1 MKILSV
7 SIFITLIFTSGCQ
20 AQEHP
25 VQAQNARLVGKPC
38 EGCEAVFEYD
48 NKTLSSV
55 DTLPDFYDRGSKLKL
70 TGIIYQPDGKTP
82 AKDVIL
88 YIYHTN
94 QQGIYP
100 TKGDET
106 GWARRHGYIRGWVKT
121 DQDGKYEF
129 YTLKPGAYPGG
140 GNPAHIHATILEP
153 DGKYYY
159 IHDYHFAGDPYLK
172 EQMKPKSP
180 RGGTSGVL
188 ELKKEGNLFVGE
200 RDLILG
206 KNVPNYK

>member
-1 MKILSV
+1 MKSLFALCIGFLLM
-7 SIFITLIFTSGCQ
+7 IGCQ
-20 AQEHP
+20 AQPKHNNSEASH
-25 VQAQNARLVGKPC
+25 LVGGSC
-38 EGCEAVFEYD
+38 EGCEAVFEYG
-48 NKTLSSV
+48 NKTLTSV
-55 DTLPDFYDRGSKLKL
+55 DTLPDFHDKGSKLKL
-70 TGIIYQPDGKTP
+70 TGVIYQPDGKTP

-94 QQGIYP
+94 QKGIYP
-100 TKGDET
+100 AKGGES
-106 GWARRHGYIRGWVKT
+106 GWARRHGYIRGWIKT
-121 DQDGKYEF
+121 DNDGNYEF

-140 GNPAHIHATILEP
+140 GNPAHIHTTILEP
-153 DGKYYY
+153 DGKYYW
-159 IHDYHFAGDPYLK
+159 IDEYHFAGDPYLT

-188 ELKKEGNLFVGE
+188 ELKREGNLLVGK